1 MVSFAAERDSEFAT
15 TRAHTPYVAA
25 IDAGTNSCRILVGA
39 VNIVNIY
46 RNYFKLR
53 SLDDRQVRIVDSY
66 SRIVGLG
73 EGLTQTGRLSKEGM
87 DRTLEALSV
96 CRERLSLHR
105 VERMRAVATEA
116 CRQAENADEL
126 VERALRETGIRLEV
140 ISPPE
145 EAQLVLKGC
154 MRVMSNEHAYGVML
168 DIGGGSTEIIWV
180 KSQNIRNIPKPT
192 QTIMD
197 SISLPY
203 GVVTLRDMY
212 EHGGGKAAY
221 DRAQQDIGDR
231 IHSFMAKNNISP
243 AVVRKHAQVIASSG
257 SVSTLASLVLG
268 TPRYE
273 RRLIDGND
281 FLAKDLQRV
290 GTDLIERYLEQKV
303 PLVSAEEDVTQE
315 FLSQRMADLSLA
327 QALSSTD
334 PLLHARIGLLAAGSI
349 ILNAVLSAL
358 DPVSIRIADRGVRE
372 GLLNQLA
379 ESYKDQQT
387 GGDGEPPTYTT
398 LYW

>member
-1 MVSFAAERDSEFAT
+1 MDAFGAGHSLEFAT
-15 TRAHTPYVAA
+15 TRAHTPFVAA

-39 VNIVNIY
+39 VNIVNLH

-53 SLDDRQVRIVDSY
+53 SLDDRPVRIVDSY

-73 EGLTQTGRLSKEGM
+73 EGLAQTGCLSEEGM
-87 DRTLEALSV
+87 ERTLEALSV

-105 VERMRAVATEA
+105 VERVRAVATEA
-116 CRQAENADEL
+116 CRQARNTDEL
-126 VERALRETGIRLEV
+126 IQRALRETGILLEV

-154 MRVMSNEHAYGVML
+154 LKVMHESVAYGVML
-168 DIGGGSTEIIWV
+168 DIGGGSTEIIWIKNQTLKNAG
-180 KSQNIRNIPKPT
+180 KST
-192 QTIMD
+192 QVIVD

-203 GVVTLRDMY
+203 GVVTLRDLY
-212 EHGGGKAAY
+212 EHGEGETAY
-221 DRAQQDIGDR
+221 NTARDDIRERIYHFMLKNKITPTLIRQQ
-231 IHSFMAKNNISP
+231 
-243 AVVRKHAQVIASSG
+243 AQVVASSG

-281 FLAKDLQRV
+281 FQAQDLQRV
-290 GTDLIERYLEQKV
+290 GHELIDRYLKQG
-303 PLVSAEEDVTQE
+303 PRGITTHSTTTHE
-315 FLSQRMADLSLA
+315 FLSQRMSDLSYVS
-327 QALSSTD
+327 ALPSSD
-334 PLLHARIGLLAAGSI
+334 PLLSARIGLLAAGSI
-349 ILNAVLSAL
+349 ILNAILESL
-358 DPVSIRIADRGVRE
+358 KPESIRIADRGVRE

-379 ESYKDQQT
+379 ESYRNVQ
-387 GGDGEPPTYTT
+387 GDPSEAPYPCTT